1 VASLFGRQTG
11 QAAGFKYTEAN
22 KKKAIHWEEETLFE
36 YLANPKKVCF
46 KLESFA
52 NVIDSTFSTSLVRP
66 WPLPASR
73 RRRTGTILSPISKR
87 RFVIFA
93 SHFMCHL

>member
-46 KLESFA
+46 ELKSFA
-52 NVIDSTFSTSLVRP
+52 NI
-66 WPLPASR
+66 
-73 RRRTGTILSPISKR
+73 I
-87 RFVIFA
+87 
-93 SHFMCHL
+93 